1 MKYIFFLK
9 KSQVELNLKQEI
21 KKKWVSLFI
30 KKFF

>member
-30 KKFF
+30 KNFF

>member
-9 KSQVELNLKQEI
+9 KSQVELNLKQDI

-30 KKFF
+30 KNFF